1 MRIWITEDYR
11 HGTKCNEAYYFTNLE
26 QIYSS
31 EGKVTRRSTKG
42 GYWKVTSEGK
52 QVKYGDDN
60 VIVGF
65 KTSMFFHKGQPPA
78 PKGSISRFVM
88 HEYRVNP
95 TIVPVDVL
103 NDSIRAKVS
112 ATDCAFSRFRLWM
125 SDLFGC

>member
-1 MRIWITEDYR
+1 M
-11 HGTKCNEAYYFTNLE
+11 
-26 QIYSS
+26 
-31 EGKVTRRSTKG
+31 RSTKG

-103 NDSIRAKVS
+103 NDSIRAKVC
-112 ATDCAFSRFRLWM
+112 ATDSAFSRFRL
-125 SDLFGC
+125 